1 MLRTLKDLFSAL
13 AAPPGGA
20 PAASREHTL
29 QLATAVLLVEV
40 MRSDTQIGDDERTA
54 VLGALRQTFSL
65 ADDEIARLVELAERT
80 ARDAHDLHTFTST
93 LNDTYDTGD
102 KLRIVEHLWRVAY
115 ADGHLAAHENHV
127 MWRIADLLHVPHG
140 AYVNAKMRA
149 RDAAGAA

>member
-1 MLRTLKDLFSAL
+1 MLRTLKDLFVAL

-40 MRSDTQIGDDERTA
+40 MRSDAQIRDDERAA
-54 VLGALRQTFSL
+54 VLGALRQTFAL

-93 LNDTYDTGD
+93 LTT
-102 KLRIVEHLWRVAY
+102 RTTRATSC
-115 ADGHLAAHENHV
+115 ASSSTC
-127 MWRIADLLHVPHG
+127 G
-140 AYVNAKMRA
+140 AWPMPTAISPRT
-149 RDAAGAA
+149 RTT

>member
-1 MLRTLKDLFSAL
+1 MLRTLKDLLGAL
-13 AAPPGGA
+13 AAPSAGA
-20 PAASREHTL
+20 PAPSREHTL

-40 MRSDTQIGDDERTA
+40 MRSDTQMGADERAA
-54 VLGALRQTFSL
+54 VLAALRHTFTL

-80 ARDAHDLHTFTST
+80 AREAHDLHTFTST
-93 LNDTYDTGD
+93 INDTYDMGD

-115 ADGHLAAHENHV
+115 ADGQLAAHENHV

-140 AYVNAKMRA
+140 AYIHAKMRA